1 MSKTTTATWLS
12 RMYAGMRERKRSCPA
27 VSQSCS
33 RTVPRSIGTDFDTK
47 SIPIVD
53 A

>member
-1 MSKTTTATWLS
+1 
-12 RMYAGMRERKRSCPA
+12 MRERKRSCPA